1 MAGHHNPVVRVL
13 RQGQPQHILAAPTAP
28 FSPVSRARTAFS
40 NGSTRIGTAVP
51 VGSTRTGTAVPVGS
65 TRTGT
70 AVPVGGTSTRTRTAA
85 HLSEQRSVGT
95 RTATPI
101 GREVAAAVSRR
112 AMKTLVHISGIN
124 RYPVKIYSMIQCLKL
139 IW

>member
-13 RQGQPQHILAAPTAP
+13 RQGQPQHVLAAPTAP

-51 VGSTRTGTAVPVGS
+51 VGGTRTS
-65 TRTGT
+65 T

-112 AMKTLVHISGIN
+112 AMKTLVHISGIK
-124 RYPVKIYSMIQCLKL
+124 RYLPS
-139 IW
+139 

>member
-13 RQGQPQHILAAPTAP
+13 RQGQPQHVLAAPTAP

-40 NGSTRIGTAVP
+40 IGSTRI
-51 VGSTRTGTAVPVGS
+51 
-65 TRTGT
+65 GT

>member
-13 RQGQPQHILAAPTAP
+13 RQGQPQHVLAAPTAP

-40 NGSTRIGTAVP
+40 IGSTRI
-51 VGSTRTGTAVPVGS
+51 GTAVPVGS